1 MAELRIGVLTASDS
15 RAFGAAEDTSGKALI
30 EMAEASGWTVVGYH
44 VCKDDHESIAASLI
58 EMCDVDEADVVLTTG
73 GTGLGPRDIT
83 PEATLA
89 VCERQ
94 VPGIA
99 EAIRAE
105 SLKVTG
111 RAMLSRAVAAVRDH
125 TLVINLPGSEKAVRE
140 TFATVAPQLEHAV
153 EMMAGGGHVAP
164 VQEPDV

>member
-15 RAFGAAEDTSGKALI
+15 RSEGGAEDTSGKALI
-30 EMAEASGWTVVGYH
+30 ELAEAAGWTVVGYH
-44 VCKDDHESIAASLI
+44 VCRDDHESIAASLI

-83 PEATLA
+83 PEATLG
-89 VCERQ
+89 VSERQ

-99 EAIRAE
+99 EAIRSE

-111 RAMLSRAVAAVRDH
+111 RAMLSRAVAAVRGS
-125 TLVINLPGSEKAVRE
+125 TVIINLPGSEKAVRE
-140 TFATVAPQLEHAV
+140 TFAIVAPQLEHAV

-164 VQEPDV
+164 VREPDV